1 MKKSLLLLALMSAL
15 LWTGCEQP
23 IEPEEITGRPEEKTP
38 KTLTVTI
45 QAVKADAPDTKGL
58 AIGDDKTEDLTTSLQ
73 SIWKA
78 GETVYVYNG
87 TPTQTQPICTLILG
101 ENGNVIDNTNSHK
114 ATLTFTT
121 DNLSDG
127 DNQLTLMT
135 PRDTWSYEGQTGKLF
150 YETNETSA
158 SIEKNFHYTMATV
171 TATVSNGTVTTT
183 TATFENQQSIYR
195 LSFRYGATGSNTVTP
210 INTKS
215 VTISATAQNGGFV
228 KSWSLN
234 GAQVVGDITVNRPA
248 TIVNDQPTWDTN
260 PFFVALRNSSSNI
273 EEDFIFTVID
283 GDGVTYKGSKTILA
297 DYNKNGQFISIKNAT
312 LTSRLELPVN
322 ATEVETAL

>member
-1 MKKSLLLLALMSAL
+1 MMAAMM
-15 LWTGCEQP
+15 WTGCQDQ

-58 AIGDDKTEDLTTSLQ
+58 SIGDNKTEDLTEKLQ

-78 GETVYVYNG
+78 GETVFVYKG
-87 TPTQTQPICTLILG
+87 ADKIGELTLGQG
-101 ENGNVIDNTNSHK
+101 ENVIDATDAHK

-121 DNLSDG
+121 SNLSNG
-127 DNQLTLMT
+127 EHQLTLLT
-135 PRDTWSYEGQTGKLF
+135 PRESKSYEGQTGKLF
-150 YETNETSA
+150 YETNETTA

-171 TATVSNGTVTTT
+171 TATVSGETVTTSP
-183 TATFENQQSIYR
+183 ATFENQQSIYR
-195 LSFRYGATGSNTVTP
+195 LSFRYQAPMSDPNATNNTNPKTP
-210 INTKS
+210 IGTKS

-234 GAQVVGDITVNRPA
+234 GAPVVGNITVNRSASSYDANNKP
-248 TIVNDQPTWDTN
+248 QWDTN

-273 EEDFIFTVID
+273 AEEFIFTVID
-283 GDGVTYKGSKTILA
+283 GDGVTYKGSRTIPA
-297 DYNKNGQFISIKNAT
+297 EVNQNGQFISIKNAT

-322 ATEVETAL
+322 ATEVPTAL